1 MKNQECSGGERGDRI
16 FRQFAAAHESGCGP
30 KPLMADGQS
39 MSALPGDSDINL
51 FGNSERVIN
60 LNAKISDRAFD
71 LGVAEQEL
79 DRSQVAC
86 APVD

>member
-1 MKNQECSGGERGDRI
+1 MGMLGTTAFFNRI
-16 FRQFAAAHESGCGP
+16 GP
-30 KPLMADGQS
+30 KPPIVEGQS
-39 MSALPGDSDINL
+39 MSALPSDSDINL

-60 LNAKISDRAFD
+60 LDAEIADRAFD